1 MISFE
6 DWIKRREPQYYE
18 DLTAGEKALYEEIY
32 DLEQAVLENSITSV
46 FNDFIPFLEAME
58 EEYLR
63 HYPEK
68 GESWKTEKFWVP
80 TGRSAFDDDHMG
92 HWETTDSLLKR
103 KIRDVGY
110 KFFKSYE
117 PDELVDL
124 ANLCAMLWIRLSTQ
138 TVNEV
143 EN

>member
-1 MISFE
+1 MNFE
-6 DWIKRREPQYYE
+6 EWIKKREPQYHE
-18 DLTAGEKALYEEIY
+18 DLTMGEKALYEEIY

-58 EEYLR
+58 AEYLR

-68 GESWKTEKFWVP
+68 GESWKNEKFWAP

-92 HWETTDSLLKR
+92 HWETTESLLKQ

-110 KFFKSYE
+110 KFFQSE
-117 PDELVDL
+117 ESDELVDL
-124 ANLCAMLWIRLSTQ
+124 AILCAMLWMRSSDKTGDK
-138 TVNEV
+138 NE
-143 EN
+143 